1 MTTSKAQ
8 TQSKIQLSDDILSN
22 RFGVTVRQARENLG
36 WTQEVLAD
44 HANLN
49 RSYLG
54 EVERGVVMPSLATIA
69 KLATAL
75 RTDMSAL
82 IARCEEKIVPQ

>member
-1 MTTSKAQ
+1 MTMTTQKTS
-8 TQSKIQLSDDILSN
+8 SPENILRN
-22 RFGVTVRQARENLG
+22 KFGITVRQEREKFG

-44 HANLN
+44 KAKLN

-69 KLATAL
+69 KLASAL
-75 RTDMSAL
+75 HTEMSAL
-82 IARCEEKIVPQ
+82 IAHCEKNI